1 MQIKAVPRV
10 LKYAFAVL
18 GIILI
23 VKAGCHWLEPG
34 GKVPLRILR
43 SVNVK
48 RGDLMLKINA
58 TGTVKPQN
66 RVEIKPPIA
75 GRIEEVLVSEG
86 EQVKAGQIL
95 AQMSSTERA
104 ALLDAARA
112 QGGKVLERW
121 ENAYKPA
128 PLLAPLDGTVIV
140 RAVEPG
146 QTVTT
151 SDPVVV
157 LSDRLIVE
165 AQVDETDL
173 AEVKLGQD
181 VEVRL
186 DAYPDKMIPAKV
198 VHISYE
204 STLVNN
210 VNVYAID
217 IYSDSVPEMF
227 RSGMTADVTFIVA
240 NLKNVLLI
248 PAEAV
253 NEWPSY
259 AKKPEGIRF
268 AAYTR
273 SFTGN
278 PVPVP
283 VKIGASDGRMTEI
296 LSGLKEGETILVV
309 RRKEAAVQGSPF
321 SPFGGS
327 RKRA

>member
-1 MQIKAVPRV
+1 MRIERVPRF
-10 LKYAFAVL
+10 LKYALAIL

-23 VKAGCHWLEPG
+23 FKAGCYFLKPG
-34 GKVPLRILR
+34 EGVSLKVLRP
-43 SVNVK
+43 VTVQ
-48 RGDLMLKINA
+48 RGELILKINA

-75 GRIEEVLVSEG
+75 GRIEEVLVREG
-86 EQVKAGQIL
+86 EKVKTGQIL
-95 AQMSSTERA
+95 AQMSSAERA

-112 QGGKVLERW
+112 QGDKVLERW
-121 ENAYKPA
+121 EGAYKPA
-128 PLLAPLDGTVIV
+128 PLLAPLDGMVIV

-151 SDPVVV
+151 NDPVVV

-173 AEVKLGQD
+173 SQVKLGQD

-198 VHISYE
+198 VQISYE

-210 VNVYAID
+210 VNIYAID
-217 IYSDSVPEMF
+217 IYSDDVPEMF

-240 NLKNVLLI
+240 KKENVLLL
-248 PAEAV
+248 PSEAV
-253 NEWPSY
+253 SEWP
-259 AKKPEGIRF
+259 AKVKKPEGVRF
-268 AAYTR
+268 AVYTK
-273 SFTGN
+273 SFSGK

-283 VKIGASDGRMTEI
+283 VQIGDSDGRLTEI
-296 LSGLKEGETILVV
+296 SSGVKEGMAILIV
-309 RRKEAAVQGSPF
+309 RRKEESIQGSPF
-321 SPFGGS
+321 SPFRGA
-327 RKRA
+327 RKKA